1 MSPSETDAAEE
12 SIFLPDERAT
22 RLLGEALASAC
33 TPGSVVLLDGPLGAG
48 KTTLVAG
55 FARAIGATDAASPSF
70 VIAHRYAGGRMP
82 VWHLDL
88 YRIENPAEI
97 EDLDLDQY
105 LPADGV
111 ALVEW
116 AGRAVME
123 NWPDDRVEIDIAFER
138 HGRRARVRGLRK
150 GADVV
155 RRMSRARNLA

>member
-1 MSPSETDAAEE
+1 MCPPESDTAEM

-22 RLLGEALASAC
+22 RLLGETLASAC
-33 TPGSVVLLDGPLGAG
+33 APGSVVLLDGPLGAG

-55 FARAIGATDAASPSF
+55 FARAIGAMDAASPSF
-70 VIAHRYAGGRMP
+70 VIAHRYTGGRMP

-105 LPADGV
+105 MPADGV

-116 AGRAVME
+116 ACQAPAGE
-123 NWPDDRVEIDIAFER
+123 WPDDRVEIAIAFEGT
-138 HGRRARVRGLRK
+138 GRRALVRGLQN

-155 RRMSRARNLA
+155 RRMSHARSPA